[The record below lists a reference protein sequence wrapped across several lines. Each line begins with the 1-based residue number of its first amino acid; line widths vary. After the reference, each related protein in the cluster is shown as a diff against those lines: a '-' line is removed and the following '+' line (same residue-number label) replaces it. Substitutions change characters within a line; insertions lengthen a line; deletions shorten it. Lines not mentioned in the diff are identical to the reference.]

1 MASGGPVRN
10 FLAATPPSSHSEASH
25 SWQQRFAAR
34 RSPAPSENGKSGGAR
49 RHSQRPGLDRRRRT
63 LQLRAHGSAAH
74 PSTTRSATAHN
85 TRTEAHKL
93 VGIVYPTARS
103 IPTGTEQDTMLGRT
117 NVLVLLC
124 TLLLAVRS
132 TAALYFY
139 LEPDT
144 PKCFLEELP
153 NDTVVVGHYMTEEWD
168 TTLQRFVVKDDMGIH
183 ISVREVRDDHVVTS
197 SRGPPE
203 GKFAFTS
210 HEAGDH
216 RICMLAK
223 FDGRPAVQVRMH
235 LDIVIGD
242 AKPDNSHKD
251 KAHVTDLAQRVR
263 DLNALLRDIRKEQQY
278 QREREA
284 QFRDLSEVTNSR
296 AMWWSSLQLITLLGA
311 CVWQLRHL
319 RGFFEDKK
327 LR

>member
-1 MASGGPVRN
+1 MFG
-10 FLAATPPSSHSEASH
+10 
-25 SWQQRFAAR
+25 
-34 RSPAPSENGKSGGAR
+34 
-49 RHSQRPGLDRRRRT
+49 RHSLF
-63 LQLRAHGSAAH
+63 
-74 PSTTRSATAHN
+74 
-85 TRTEAHKL
+85 
-93 VGIVYPTARS
+93 
-103 IPTGTEQDTMLGRT
+103 
-117 NVLVLLC
+117 LLSFA
-124 TLLLAVRS
+124 LLLLTRATS
-132 TAALYFY
+132 ALYFY
-139 LEPDT
+139 LEPDV

-168 TTLQRFVVKDDMGIH
+168 TSLQRFVVKDDMGIH
-183 ISVREVRDDHVVTS
+183 ISVREVKDDHVVTS

-223 FDGRPAVQVRMH
+223 FDSRQAVQVRMH

-251 KAHVTDLAQRVR
+251 KSHVNDLAQRVR
-263 DLNALLRDIRKEQQY
+263 DLNAKLRDIRKEQQY

-284 QFRDLSEVTNSR
+284 QFRDLSELTNSR
-296 AMWWSSLQLITLLGA
+296 AMWWSSLQLVTLVGA

>member
-1 MASGGPVRN
+1 
-10 FLAATPPSSHSEASH
+10 
-25 SWQQRFAAR
+25 
-34 RSPAPSENGKSGGAR
+34 
-49 RHSQRPGLDRRRRT
+49 
-63 LQLRAHGSAAH
+63 
-74 PSTTRSATAHN
+74 
-85 TRTEAHKL
+85 
-93 VGIVYPTARS
+93 
-103 IPTGTEQDTMLGRT
+103 MLGRSS
-117 NVLVLLC
+117 LLLLLIS
-124 TLLLAVRS
+124 LLLAVRS
-132 TAALYFY
+132 ASALYFY

-168 TTLQRFVVKDDMGIH
+168 ITLQRFVVKDDMGIY
-183 ISVREVRDDHVVTS
+183 ISVREVKDDHVVTS

-216 RICMLAK
+216 RICLTAK

-242 AKPDNSHKD
+242 AKPDNTHKD
-251 KAHVTDLAQRVR
+251 KSHVQDLAQRVSH
-263 DLNALLRDIRKEQQY
+263 LNARLRDIRKEQQY

-284 QFRDLSEVTNSR
+284 AFRDLSEVTNSR

>member
-1 MASGGPVRN
+1 M
-10 FLAATPPSSHSEASH
+10 F
-25 SWQQRFAAR
+25 
-34 RSPAPSENGKSGGAR
+34 
-49 RHSQRPGLDRRRRT
+49 
-63 LQLRAHGSAAH
+63 
-74 PSTTRSATAHN
+74 
-85 TRTEAHKL
+85 
-93 VGIVYPTARS
+93 
-103 IPTGTEQDTMLGRT
+103 GRT
-117 NVLVLLC
+117 PSFLVLLIS
-124 TLLLAVRS
+124 LLMVARS
-132 TAALYFY
+132 ASALYFY

-183 ISVREVRDDHVVTS
+183 ISVREVKDDHVVTS

-216 RICMLAK
+216 RICMQAK
-223 FDGRPAVQVRMH
+223 FDGRSAVQVRMH

-251 KAHVTDLAQRVR
+251 KSHVNDLAQRVR
-263 DLNALLRDIRKEQQY
+263 DLNAKLRDIRKEQQY

-284 QFRDLSEVTNSR
+284 EFRDLSELTNSR

-319 RGFFEDKK
+319 RVSPHLQAHTTTIRKETLKSMTLTFQTSFLVSSSQKSCLIRTNHQGFFEDKK